1 MWTMSNEIRELVT
14 NETVSLDSRSDDNQK
29 FNFNRKQSFVTK
41 LKNQGK
47 LKLKAPSD
55 SMWTMSNEIGE
66 LVTSKTVSFDSR
78 SDYTYSRN

>member
-47 LKLKAPSD
+47 LKLKS
-55 SMWTMSNEIGE
+55 S
-66 LVTSKTVSFDSR
+66 
-78 SDYTYSRN
+78 